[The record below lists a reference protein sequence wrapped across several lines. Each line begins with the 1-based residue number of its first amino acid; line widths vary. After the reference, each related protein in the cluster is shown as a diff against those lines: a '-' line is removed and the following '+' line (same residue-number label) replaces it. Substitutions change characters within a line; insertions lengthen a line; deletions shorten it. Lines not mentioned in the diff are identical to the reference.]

1 MAATSSTPSSTRG
14 STQTRSPRPTAQVSA
29 PRSARRIKTVR
40 AAAAI
45 PVQAACTAAIRRR
58 AFATTSPQGRALRP
72 PTLPPPAADEHGVF
86 RRYLRD
92 TGVGNRR
99 RTRSTAPHPGLVS
112 GKTAALVIAAIGRIG
127 DTGVGNRR
135 RTRSTAPHPGLVSG
149 KTAALVIAA
158 WGYRRWESSPYAE
171 YGSSSRL
178 GLAWSA
184 IGRIG
189 EDPARSRTGLDRR
202 GDFGLLLVASIGDA
216 AMMGSRRR
224 STTASSAADLLGL
237 PLLALG

>member
-99 RTRSTAPHPGLVS
+99 RTRSTAPHPALVS
-112 GKTAALVIAAIGRIG
+112 LGLGE
-127 DTGVGNRR
+127 NRR
-135 RTRSTAPHPGLVSG
+135 ARHCGDRAD
-149 KTAALVIAA
+149 
-158 WGYRRWESSPYAE
+158 WGYRRWGSSPYAE

-178 GLAWSA
+178 GL
-184 IGRIG
+184 G
-189 EDPARSRTGLDRR
+189 ENRRARHCGV
-202 GDFGLLLVASIGDA
+202 GI
-216 AMMGSRRR
+216 
-224 STTASSAADLLGL
+224 
-237 PLLALG
+237 PALGIVAVRGVRLLIPPWSRLVGDRSDWGRPR